1 MKEEERCLYIY
12 FCSDGFSTLSQDV
25 IEGIENGGW
34 KDRTIRFRVGEEDDL
49 RKCFGEGEE

>member
-1 MKEEERCLYIY
+1 MYIY